1 MHSHWATTIRRK
13 ITQQHA
19 DIMACWFPCETTS
32 HFLWVQSGFIIC
44 DALCH
49 LPIAAPLF
57 FGSGNQE
64 ENQTTLL
71 LEPNELQMHVRRH
84 NYRTTALISRAS
96 KIMLKSF
103 KLGFSSTWTKNF
115 HMYKLDLEK
124 AEEPEIKFPT
134 YPGSYKKKQDNSKKT
149 SASLAMLK
157 SLTVW
162 ITTNCGIF
170 LKRWEYQ
177 TALSASW
184 EICMQEK
191 KE

>member
-1 MHSHWATTIRRK
+1 MGRKWLDLPMSSYVLQGLTVSLWSRLQLRRCSIHSHWATTIRQK
-13 ITQQHA
+13 ITHQHA
-19 DIMACWFPCETTS
+19 DIMACWFPCETIS
-32 HFLWVQSGFIIC
+32 HFLWVQSCFIIC

-71 LEPNELQMHVRRH
+71 EPNELQIHVRWY
-84 NYRTTALISRAS
+84 NYRTTALISHAS

-124 AEEPEIKFPT
+124 AEEPEINFQHT
-134 YPGSYKKKQDNSKKT
+134 LDHIKKP
-149 SASLAMLK
+149 
-157 SLTVW
+157 
-162 ITTNCGIF
+162 
-170 LKRWEYQ
+170 R
-177 TALSASW
+177 
-184 EICMQEK
+184 
-191 KE
+191 